1 MNQLIVLVCLVLC
14 SSIECTSKRPSTGKR
29 FVIRS
34 NPISNFLRPLKP
46 ITSLFG
52 SSGSNNDGG
61 NNGNDNFDI
70 IASDDNNDKNKHG
83 SAMLFLTKLFESYN
97 DVLEKSPYL
106 TKIITS
112 GVIGGTGISYSNSI
126 IDLYYYHLHC

>member
-1 MNQLIVLVCLVLC
+1 MNRLTVLLCLLLC
-14 SSIECTSKRPSTGKR
+14 SSIECISKRPSSSGKR
-29 FVIRS
+29 FVIRRSTLS

-52 SSGSNNDGG
+52 SGSSSNGG
-61 NNGNDNFDI
+61 NNGNDNYFDI
-70 IASDDNNDKNKHG
+70 IASDDNNDKNNKHG
-83 SAMLFLTKLFESYN
+83 GAMLFLTKLFESYN

-112 GVIGGTGISYSNSI
+112 GVIGGTGIR
-126 IDLYYYHLHC
+126 